1 MKMETKGKQVAILI
15 SDKTDFR
22 INTVT
27 RAKERHY
34 IMIKD
39 QSKKKM

>member
-1 MKMETKGKQVAILI
+1 MNAQIAIFI
-15 SDKTDFR
+15 SDKIDFR

-39 QSKKKM
+39 QPKKMM